1 MAEGLKFKRSANMD
15 GQGSFRPLVICD
27 LCCEEVQDFIS
38 NPCEHV
44 FCWPCISKYRAES
57 SSPGNNCPTCYLNK
71 PCQLVSTDETRQLQ
85 LDESVVK
92 RCFLDIEDY
101 PVYVISVIGERR
113 SGKSFLMNYLM
124 RVLRN
129 LEKKKVLNFGAENE
143 PLNGFPC
150 WPGTDKVT
158 EGIWIWGKPFI
169 LENNG
174 NKMAVFLLDT
184 EGTKNTTSHK
194 TVSMKLFLL
203 TMMIS
208 SHLVYNVKDNVKETN
223 IDYLEI
229 YCDPNENDS
238 FHPFFALKY
247 FDILVRDRPESE
259 DCETD
264 FAKSYIEE
272 QIQNQSK
279 RDMKSVL
286 PMVEEKKVQCFLMP
300 HPGVAIAEGE
310 IASLRDMDED
320 FKHYFK
326 RYLIDV
332 MERTK
337 KCIPVMTCRKLAA
350 KLKKCVEYVQNERK
364 FSSPLELCDRLKTQ
378 VEKNT
383 EQEKENIKTEFQ
395 DFLKEQT
402 RLKSPN
408 QMSTV
413 VSEKAIEIITNF
425 HERFPLTSYEQ
436 HRSLAETLMNQ
447 LKGEGDNFCATQS
460 KFAKTLKVGI
470 HAGLATASAA
480 AITFLLPAMV
490 PAAAAGGFLST
501 IGAWFFAAPAAASVS
516 GTVISA
522 AVGGATLL
530 QAGAEVVL
538 RKFL

>member
-57 SSPGNNCPTCYLNK
+57 SSPGNNCPTCYL
-71 PCQLVSTDETRQLQ
+71 
-85 LDESVVK
+85 
-92 RCFLDIEDY
+92 
-101 PVYVISVIGERR
+101 
-113 SGKSFLMNYLM
+113 
-124 RVLRN
+124 
-129 LEKKKVLNFGAENE
+129 
-143 PLNGFPC
+143 
-150 WPGTDKVT
+150 
-158 EGIWIWGKPFI
+158 
-169 LENNG
+169 

-272 QIQNQSK
+272 QIQAKQNQSK